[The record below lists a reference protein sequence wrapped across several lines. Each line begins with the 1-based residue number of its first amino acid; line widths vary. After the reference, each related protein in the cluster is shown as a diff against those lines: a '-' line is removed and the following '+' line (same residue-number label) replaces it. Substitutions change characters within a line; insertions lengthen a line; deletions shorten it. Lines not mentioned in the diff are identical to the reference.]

1 MAKQYALVVDDNPDA
16 REILDLA
23 LTRFGFEVELACDGA
38 EALESTKKRVPDLMM
53 LDLMMP
59 GVNGFQVL
67 SRLRAL
73 PETRHIPV
81 IVISAVSNQSLM
93 QVPGVSAVI
102 QKSRFSVRE
111 LQSIIDGV
119 LAKNQPIAK
128 KHQPLAER
136 QPLVV

>member
-1 MAKQYALVVDDNPDA
+1 MEKQYALVVDDNPDA
-16 REILDLA
+16 REILSIA
-23 LTRFGFEVELACDGA
+23 LTRFGFEVGLACDGA
-38 EALESTKKRVPDLMM
+38 EALESTKKRVPDFIM

-59 GVNGFQVL
+59 GINGFQVL
-67 SRLRAL
+67 HRLRAI
-73 PETRHIPV
+73 PEMRHVPV

-119 LAKNQPIAK
+119 LAKHQPVAR
-128 KHQPLAER
+128 HQPLVEC

>member
-1 MAKQYALVVDDNPDA
+1 MEKQYALVVDDNPDA

-38 EALESTKKRVPDLMM
+38 EALESTKKRIPDLIM

-119 LAKNQPIAK
+119 MA
-128 KHQPLAER
+128 KHQPLVRHQPLVEC